1 MDSMRRS
8 ESEECLFICLLL
20 FLSAFSRASWPG
32 SRLAFS
38 SLMCDAFRRINNNPE
53 GVIMP
58 EQAKKGDTAYVHYT
72 GRLES
77 GEVFDSSE
85 GGDPL
90 EFEVGSGQVIQG
102 FDEGVNGMAVGDQKT
117 IEIEPGD
124 AYGQRVDALI
134 QAVPRGGINLDREP
148 EVGMRLGLQLP
159 DGNEIPVTI
168 TEVTQESITIDANH
182 PLAGQKLIF
191 DLTLVNVK

>member
-1 MDSMRRS
+1 M
-8 ESEECLFICLLL
+8 LL
-20 FLSAFSRASWPG
+20 
-32 SRLAFS
+32 
-38 SLMCDAFRRINNNPE
+38 DIKIINKLE

-58 EQAKKGDTAYVHYT
+58 EQAKKGDTACVHYT

-85 GGDPL
+85 GGEPL
-90 EFEVGSGQVIQG
+90 EFQVGSGQVIQG
-102 FDEGVNGMAVGDQKT
+102 FDEGVSGMTVGDEKT
-117 IEIEPGD
+117 IEIEPAD
-124 AYGQRVDALI
+124 AYGQRVDALV
-134 QAVPRGGINLDREP
+134 QAVPRAGINLDREP

-168 TEVTQESITIDANH
+168 TEVTNDSITIDANH

-191 DLTLVNVK
+191 DLKLVEIKQ